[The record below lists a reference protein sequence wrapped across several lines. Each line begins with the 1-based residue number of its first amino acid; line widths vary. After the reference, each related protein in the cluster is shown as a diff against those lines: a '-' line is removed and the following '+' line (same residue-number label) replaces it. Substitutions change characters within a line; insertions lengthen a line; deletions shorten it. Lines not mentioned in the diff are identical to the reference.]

1 MNYTYR
7 DMHDTYLQKCV
18 PLYLKSFCK
27 EKYKKIKSS
36 KNKNKLPR
44 AQIISIKVQNIIK
57 TNLNSSMFLVVVQS

>member
-44 AQIISIKVQNIIK
+44 A
-57 TNLNSSMFLVVVQS
+57 